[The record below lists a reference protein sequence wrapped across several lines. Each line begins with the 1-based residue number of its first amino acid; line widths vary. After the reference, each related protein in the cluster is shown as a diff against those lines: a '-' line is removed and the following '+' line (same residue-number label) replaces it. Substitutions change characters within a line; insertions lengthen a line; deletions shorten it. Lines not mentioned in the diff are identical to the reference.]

1 MTEMVLLGPLPW
13 VVVGE
18 DERSATYNPILV
30 LGFDDDHRTAESV
43 RTPLAGAVH
52 KAASSP
58 DFIFPLFVF

>member
-1 MTEMVLLGPLPW
+1 M
-13 VVVGE
+13 VVGE
-18 DERSATYNPILV
+18 DERVASYNPILV

-43 RTPLAGAVH
+43 RTPVAGAVH